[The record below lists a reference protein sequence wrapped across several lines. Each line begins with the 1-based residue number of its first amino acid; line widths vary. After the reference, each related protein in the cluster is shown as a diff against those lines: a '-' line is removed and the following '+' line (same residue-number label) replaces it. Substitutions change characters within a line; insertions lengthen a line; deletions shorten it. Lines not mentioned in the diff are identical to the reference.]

1 MTQFW
6 LFTKKMFRRRATV
19 VWAFIFAMVS
29 AGGLGVG
36 LVMLGPMLN
45 MLLEDGNNLQGLARD
60 FNTAGHWITI
70 PDPLIERPNRHREP

>member
-19 VWAFIFAMVS
+19 TWAFLFAMVS

-60 FNTAGHWITI
+60 FNTAGYTANGGTWPTWM
-70 PDPLIERPNRHREP
+70 DKFTEF